1 MIVRDIMLQANSY
14 PETTPAWAMER
25 AAELAAQFSAK
36 VTFGVCQ
43 VHIPLVSNW
52 LANSLLNIDGMIA
65 DENKKSI
72 DNLNTLVSQFTS
84 IVPEEYRGE
93 AIVIDCPGTVT
104 PWQLAVQARVHDL
117 IVVPVYDHGQISAMT
132 EGLVFE
138 SGRPVLLL
146 PAMDSDE
153 LKFDRIVVAW
163 DGSRVAA
170 RALADALPF
179 CRQAQAVSIVQ
190 VTGEKDLS
198 KTLPLSDVVRH
209 LALHDVAAEPVEI
222 ALEGQDAAATLQS
235 YCERVGSKL
244 LVMGAFGHSRT
255 REFVFGG
262 VTRSI
267 LNETKSPVLISH

>member
-1 MIVRDIMLQANSY
+1 MIVRDIMLQENSY
-14 PETTPAWAMER
+14 PELTPAWAMER
-25 AAELAAQFSAK
+25 TAELAAQFGAK
-36 VTFGVCQ
+36 ITFGVCQ
-43 VHIPLVSNW
+43 VHIPPVSNW

-65 DENKKSI
+65 GENKKSI
-72 DNLNTLVSQFTS
+72 DNVNTLVSQFTS
-84 IVPEEYRGE
+84 IVPAEYRGE
-93 AIVIDCPGTVT
+93 TIVINCPGTVT

-146 PAMDSDE
+146 PAMDGGE
-153 LKFDRIVVAW
+153 LKFDRVVVAW

-209 LALHDVAAEPVEI
+209 LALHGITAEPVEI
-222 ALEGQDAAATLQS
+222 ELEGQDAAATLQS
-235 YCERVGSKL
+235 YCERVGSEL
-244 LVMGAFGHSRT
+244 LVMGAYGQSRA

-262 VTRSI
+262 VTRSV
-267 LNETKSPVLISH
+267 LHEAKLPVLISH